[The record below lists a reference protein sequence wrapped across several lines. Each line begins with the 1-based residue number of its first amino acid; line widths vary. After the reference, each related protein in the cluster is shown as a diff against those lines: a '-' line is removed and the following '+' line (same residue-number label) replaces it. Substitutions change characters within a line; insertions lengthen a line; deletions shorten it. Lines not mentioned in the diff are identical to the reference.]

1 MKHQIFTINDMKVGC
16 KLSYKGWRIILRCFM
31 LRFFFD
37 QVWDFLYISFLV
49 PFALQLQQFGTR
61 TRHFAVFATYWNVHT
76 FWHVDLPFC
85 TVFAILCG
93 TSTSHVAWYLPHFGT
108 SDVHVTWYLR
118 HFGTWTFHVAWL
130 LMHVRTSNFHFACD
144 CYMLVVIVLVVV
156 IVLIVF
162 LPLKI
167 IITLVL
173 FVGSWKAIFV

>member
-1 MKHQIFTINDMKVGC
+1 MKVGC
-16 KLSYKGWRIILRCFM
+16 MLSYKGWRIILRCFM

-162 LPLKI
+162 VPLKI